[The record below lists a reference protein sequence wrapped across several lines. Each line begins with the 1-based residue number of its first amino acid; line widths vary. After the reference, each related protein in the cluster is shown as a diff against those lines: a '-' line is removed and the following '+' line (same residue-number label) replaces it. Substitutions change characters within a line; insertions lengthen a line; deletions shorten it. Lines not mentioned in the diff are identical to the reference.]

1 MKNRRRRQRMVEELT
16 DDHMYSVNYMEAMNT
31 LFNLF
36 AMEFDSMDDETLEAR
51 YLSRFGASTEV
62 H

>member
-1 MKNRRRRQRMVEELT
+1 MKTEERQRKVEELT

-36 AMEFDSMDDETLEAR
+36 AMEFDSLNDDELEAR
-51 YLSRFGASTEV
+51 YLSRFGTSMEV

>member
-1 MKNRRRRQRMVEELT
+1 MKTEDRQSMVEELT

-36 AMEFDSMDDETLEAR
+36 AMEFDSLNDVELEAR
-51 YLSRFGASTEV
+51 YLSRFGSSTEV

>member
-1 MKNRRRRQRMVEELT
+1 MKTEDRQRMVEELT

-31 LFNLF
+31 LFNHF
-36 AMEFDSMDDETLEAR
+36 AMEIDSLNDNELEAR
-51 YLSRFGASTEV
+51 YLSRFGTSTEV

>member
-1 MKNRRRRQRMVEELT
+1 MKTEDRERMVEELT

-36 AMEFDSMDDETLEAR
+36 AMEFDTLNDVELEAR
-51 YLSRFGASTEV
+51 YLSRCGTSTEV